1 MSYSIGNSSRGRM
14 ERIER
19 LLERCREK
27 NDSMVKEKSMKRLIR
42 EINTLDRNKV
52 EDDLLSEGAN
62 AIHLWVEGSLRVLSL
77 IDKFEDIELS
87 FYTAKLQNLIDKLYM
102 LIEEL
107 PPRETY
113 YRPHLV
119 YATGTCEF
127 YLFQLRMKY
136 DLCFEKSIF
145 LTSLRVCLGNL
156 RQELNDSS
164 YNLLGMKYL
173 YARDFIEPE
182 TFEMF
187 EKSMKPGRGGSG
199 GVTIRKKSK

>member
-1 MSYSIGNSSRGRM
+1 
-14 ERIER
+14 
-19 LLERCREK
+19 
-27 NDSMVKEKSMKRLIR
+27 MKRLIR

-156 RQELNDSS
+156 RQELNDP
-164 YNLLGMKYL
+164 YILLGMKYP
-173 YARDFIEPE
+173 YARDLIESE

-187 EKSMKPGRGGSG
+187 EKSTKPGRGGSG
-199 GVTIRKKSK
+199 EVTIRKKSK